1 MEFNYEKKGEKG
13 PEKWGTLK
21 PEWAMCGNGTMQSP
35 IDLTDKRV
43 FIDHN
48 LGSLR
53 SHYLPSN
60 ATIKNRGHDIM
71 VSQLLALVSI
81 ILFSLLGHIYIQ

>member
-21 PEWAMCGNGTMQSP
+21 PEWAICGNGTMQSP

-71 VSQLLALVSI
+71 VTINYWL
-81 ILFSLLGHIYIQ
+81 